1 MTATTEGI
9 LIDGAAERS
18 VRLSGWI
25 PVGLAL
31 TLLLFG
37 VIATTMRLAGF
48 QYISTRGQSMEPT
61 ISPGSLLIARKTA
74 PDEIRT
80 GDIVGFSASFG
91 GGVSIVHRVVMLET
105 GGEHP
110 VAMTMGDNNPV
121 PDPEQLVLDRPVA
134 RVVWMAPHLGWI
146 VNPNLGWVLLVVG
159 AVAGL
164 RALLSSGRLDIRPPA
179 PALSR

>member
-1 MTATTEGI
+1 MRTTTEGI

-18 VRLSGWI
+18 VRLSSWI

-61 ISPGSLLIARKTA
+61 ISAGSLLIARKTA

-91 GGVSIVHRVVMLET
+91 DGVSIVRRVT
-105 GGEHP
+105 
-110 VAMTMGDNNPV
+110 
-121 PDPEQLVLDRPVA
+121 
-134 RVVWMAPHLGWI
+134 
-146 VNPNLGWVLLVVG
+146 LL
-159 AVAGL
+159 
-164 RALLSSGRLDIRPPA
+164 R
-179 PALSR
+179 